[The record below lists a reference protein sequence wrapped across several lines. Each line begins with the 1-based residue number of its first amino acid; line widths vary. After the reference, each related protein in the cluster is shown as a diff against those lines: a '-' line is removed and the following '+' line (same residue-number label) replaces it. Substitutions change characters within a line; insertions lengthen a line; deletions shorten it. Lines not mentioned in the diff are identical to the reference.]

1 MKPPRGTGKTEV
13 AEAQKARTSRTLVTL
28 ISVAVLVGTE
38 VFAVA
43 IAAGWAIAGIFELG
57 QTVGYVLMGLFAL
70 VGLWAMVGFMRQA
83 ARAEGAHGAGGHKA

>member
-1 MKPPRGTGKTEV
+1 MKPPRGTRKIEV
-13 AEAQKARTSRTLVTL
+13 AEAQKARTSGTLVTL
-28 ISVAVLVGTE
+28 VSVAVLVGTE

-57 QTVGYVLMGLFAL
+57 QTVGYVLMGLFAV

-83 ARAEGAHGAGGHKA
+83 ARAESVHGTAGGKA

>member
-1 MKPPRGTGKTEV
+1 M

>member
-1 MKPPRGTGKTEV
+1 MV
-13 AEAQKARTSRTLVTL
+13 EAQKARTSGTLVTL

-57 QTVGYVLMGLFAL
+57 QTVSYVLMGLFAII
-70 VGLWAMVGFMRQA
+70 GLWAMVGFMRQA